1 MVVISW
7 RSVRIEYSCV
17 KQNVI
22 RMYAEL
28 WITSFEK
35 MENDVIVKWP
45 QFLSCCYHFL
55 LCAFTK
61 LKYLRRQKR
70 Y

>member
-35 MENDVIVKWP
+35 MENDVDCEVASVSLLL
-45 QFLSCCYHFL
+45 LSFPVMCVH
-55 LCAFTK
+55 
-61 LKYLRRQKR
+61 
-70 Y
+70 